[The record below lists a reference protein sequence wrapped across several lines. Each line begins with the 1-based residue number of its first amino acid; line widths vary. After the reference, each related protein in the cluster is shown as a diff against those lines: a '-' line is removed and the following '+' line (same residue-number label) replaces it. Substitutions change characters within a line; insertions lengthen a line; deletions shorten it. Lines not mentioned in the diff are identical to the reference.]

1 LCRNRLWDMLEKFVH
16 RVVLAKP
23 KDFRD
28 KDRAHTP
35 QSLQPITALTR
46 CLSSAVARITYE
58 EFEAAFAER
67 YTRSLTECVCESG
80 RRGISSHARVSGSI
94 NSGRRRTVRRSGA
107 ASRRPSTPS
116 SPTSTWA
123 DASTRQARASPPSL
137 YSAATLT
144 WRDVARPGGR

>member
-1 LCRNRLWDMLEKFVH
+1 MLEKFVH

-35 QSLQPITALTR
+35 PPPPPVSGQVAVTVLTP

-67 YTRSLTECVCESG
+67 YIRL
-80 RRGISSHARVSGSI
+80 RVS
-94 NSGRRRTVRRSGA
+94 V
-107 ASRRPSTPS
+107 
-116 SPTSTWA
+116 
-123 DASTRQARASPPSL
+123 
-137 YSAATLT
+137 
-144 WRDVARPGGR
+144 